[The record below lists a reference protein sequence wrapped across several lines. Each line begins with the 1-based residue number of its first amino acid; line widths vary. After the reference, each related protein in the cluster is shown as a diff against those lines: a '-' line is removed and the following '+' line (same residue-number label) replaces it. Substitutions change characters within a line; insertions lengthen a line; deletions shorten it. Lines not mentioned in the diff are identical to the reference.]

1 MKIGFVGLT
10 HLGLNYLAATA
21 QKNFNVAG
29 FDIDANKVENYKKF
43 NFEHKEPFLKQTIYK
58 NKNKISFYSNLKKL
72 KNFDLIF
79 ISLDTTTNAKG
90 KSDEKPLLKLI
101 KKVIPNIKKNSN
113 LIILSQVRPGFMR
126 KIKFNKD
133 RLYYQVETLI
143 FGQAI
148 KRALKPERI
157 IIGLKEKSSKI
168 SKNYNK
174 FLKAFYCPIIK
185 MNYESAELTKISI
198 NVFLASSVTTSNV
211 LARMC
216 ETISADWSQ
225 ISKALKLD
233 RRIGQFAYLKP
244 GLGISGG
251 NLERD
256 LFTIKTFMNKDR
268 YGSNLINNFEDN
280 SKYMKNWVVRKMKKK
295 LTKNKIVGIFGLTY
309 KDGTN
314 STKNSPSID
323 LIKKIKKNKT
333 FVYDPNVNI
342 KNLNKNLRQVDNFK
356 TLIINSN
363 ILIFMTD
370 WKNIDIIKKY
380 MRRKNLRNTIVIDP
394 YRLVD
399 FKKNE
404 FKEYITLGK

>member
-29 FDIDANKVENYKKF
+29 FDLDANKVENYKNF

-79 ISLDTTTNAKG
+79 ISLDTTTNTKG

-157 IIGLKEKSSKI
+157 IIGLKETVAQLKS
-168 SKNYNK
+168 
-174 FLKAFYCPIIK
+174 
-185 MNYESAELTKISI
+185 
-198 NVFLASSVTTSNV
+198 
-211 LARMC
+211 
-216 ETISADWSQ
+216 
-225 ISKALKLD
+225 
-233 RRIGQFAYLKP
+233 
-244 GLGISGG
+244 
-251 NLERD
+251 
-256 LFTIKTFMNKDR
+256 
-268 YGSNLINNFEDN
+268 
-280 SKYMKNWVVRKMKKK
+280 
-295 LTKNKIVGIFGLTY
+295 
-309 KDGTN
+309 
-314 STKNSPSID
+314 
-323 LIKKIKKNKT
+323 
-333 FVYDPNVNI
+333 
-342 KNLNKNLRQVDNFK
+342 
-356 TLIINSN
+356 
-363 ILIFMTD
+363 
-370 WKNIDIIKKY
+370 
-380 MRRKNLRNTIVIDP
+380 
-394 YRLVD
+394 
-399 FKKNE
+399 
-404 FKEYITLGK
+404 